1 MEEFLKGMGWG
12 LVAGMIVGGIAVA
25 KNKKLAN
32 KIKSGLSGATEKFEE
47 AKEMIEEKIEEAQQ
61 NQDAGSKKSKN

>member
-32 KIKSGLSGATEKFEE
+32 KIKSGLSGASEKFEE

-61 NQDAGSKKSKN
+61 NQEAGSKKSKN